1 MAVHYYRFGSS
12 ISSFFSVD
20 FINLEK
26 KDDDRSD
33 ISLSPS
39 FKLHDSVK
47 NFDGGAVVDA
57 LVAKSSKLLPSTPSG
72 TGRGRPTKAAL
83 SPISTSDS
91 SIIAAGAIS
100 SVNTMHQHQQPTV
113 KATADTQRKMNPP
126 KVGIGK
132 SSATN
137 KGEKS
142 MMDAGS
148 SAIPLT
154 ATGVKVSCW

>member
-1 MAVHYYRFGSS
+1 M
-12 ISSFFSVD
+12 
-20 FINLEK
+20 
-26 KDDDRSD
+26 
-33 ISLSPS
+33 SPS

-57 LVAKSSKLLPSTPSG
+57 LVAKSSKLLPSTPSA

-83 SPISTSDS
+83 SPISASDS
-91 SIIAAGAIS
+91 SIIATGAIS
-100 SVNTMHQHQQPTV
+100 AVNTMHQQPTV

-132 SSATN
+132 SSGSI